1 MRSKEPILFLI
12 FNRLENTKK
21 VFSQIK
27 LYQPEVL
34 YISSDGPR
42 KFIGDEKKVCD
53 EIRSFILQNIDWDCK
68 VHTLFR
74 ASNLGC
80 GRAVH
85 EGINWFFEH
94 EEQGIILEDDCLPSF
109 NFFEFAS
116 EMLHK
121 YKDSFSVMHVS
132 GVSMLPNELRTS
144 NTYYFSKYPSIWG
157 WATWKSAWEKY
168 DFSMNSMHDF
178 DSVNPSLLDF
188 NQYIYWKERFEMMKN
203 KQFDTWDYQWLFSIW
218 FHNGIS
224 ITPSNNLI
232 VNIGFS
238 SDANHTKNIDSVAS
252 NLTFEN
258 IPITEKTH
266 CIQND
271 RFDDFTFYRLYKE
284 INVSTEKEL
293 KKIIIPFKNSISKK
307 ILSNNYTIRDKF
319 YIIRQY
325 LLSFVS
331 KNNL

>member
-1 MRSKEPILFLI
+1 M
-12 FNRLENTKK
+12 
-21 VFSQIK
+21 
-27 LYQPEVL
+27 
-34 YISSDGPR
+34 
-42 KFIGDEKKVCD
+42 
-53 EIRSFILQNIDWDCK
+53 
-68 VHTLFR
+68 
-74 ASNLGC
+74 
-80 GRAVH
+80 
-85 EGINWFFEH
+85 
-94 EEQGIILEDDCLPSF
+94 
-109 NFFEFAS
+109 
-116 EMLHK
+116 
-121 YKDSFSVMHVS
+121 
-132 GVSMLPNELRTS
+132 
-144 NTYYFSKYPSIWG
+144 
-157 WATWKSAWEKY
+157 
-168 DFSMNSMHDF
+168 
-178 DSVNPSLLDF
+178 
-188 NQYIYWKERFEMMKN
+188 
-203 KQFDTWDYQWLFSIW
+203 
-218 FHNGIS
+218 
-224 ITPSNNLI
+224 I

-238 SDANHTKNIDSVAS
+238 SDANHTKNINSVAS